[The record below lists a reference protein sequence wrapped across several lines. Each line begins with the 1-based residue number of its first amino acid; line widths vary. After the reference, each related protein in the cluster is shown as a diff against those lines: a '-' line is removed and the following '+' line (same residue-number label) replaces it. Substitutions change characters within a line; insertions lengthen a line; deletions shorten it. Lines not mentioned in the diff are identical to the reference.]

1 MSTIKVNKIE
11 NTATANG
18 GIAIDSSGHIQ
29 ADGVQLPSAG
39 AFSSRR
45 ININGAM
52 QVAQRNTSKTGITSD
67 GYYTVDRFKTVLSN
81 LGTYTQTQESDA
93 PAGFKHSLKMDCT
106 VHDGSPASGDYF
118 YLRHAIEA
126 QDLQSL
132 AYGTSSAAA
141 LTISFYVKSNKT
153 GNATLTIQQ
162 KDNSDKQL
170 CLQYSISAAS
180 TWEQKTLSIPGD
192 ASGVINSDTGSG
204 LSLQWWLNSGSDFT
218 GGSHQ
223 TTWAT
228 ESNADRN
235 ASNLGIGGS
244 ANDFFQLAGV
254 QLEFGAVATPFEH
267 RRFAEELN
275 DCSRYYQ
282 KSYNYSVAPA
292 AASNLGMIARQGD
305 SGTTVQQYP
314 GVEFRQPMRSNPTVT
329 IYSPEDGTSS
339 VVSNR
344 SSTINSHSTNV
355 AVSSIDNIGENGF
368 GSLNLNAATGP
379 AIAFHYEAD
388 AEL

>member
-1 MSTIKVNKIE
+1 MSTLKCNSIK
-11 NTATANG
+11 NTATNDG
-18 GIAIDSSGHIQ
+18 GVQIDASGHVI

-52 QVAQRNTSKTGITSD
+52 QVAQRNTSKTGITNN
-67 GYYTVDRFKTVLSN
+67 GFYTVDRFKTILNN

-93 PAGFKHSLKMDCT
+93 PAGFKYSLKTDCT
-106 VHDGSPASGDYF
+106 VQDDAPASGDKF
-118 YLRHAIEA
+118 YLMHAIEG

-153 GNATLTIQQ
+153 GNATLTVQQ
-162 KDNSDKQL
+162 KDNSDKQV

-180 TWEQKTLSIPGD
+180 TWEKKTLLIPGD
-192 ASGVINSDTGSG
+192 TSGVMNSDTTAG
-204 LSLQWWLNSGSDFT
+204 LSFQWWLNSGSDFT

-244 ANDFFQLAGV
+244 TNDFFQLAGV
-254 QLEFGAVATPFEH
+254 QLEFGAIATPFEH

-275 DCSRYYQ
+275 DCRRYYQ

-292 AASNLGMIARQGD
+292 SASDLGMIARKGD
-305 SGTTVQQYP
+305 SASTFDQYP
-314 GVEFRQPMRSNPTVT
+314 GVEFQQPMRNNPTVT
-329 IYSPEDGTSS
+329 IYSPQDGTSG

-344 SSTINSHSTNV
+344 SSSINSHSTNV
-355 AVSSIDNIGENGF
+355 AVTTIDNIGENGF
-368 GSLNLNAATGP
+368 GSLDLAADTGP
-379 AIAFHYEAD
+379 AIAFHYVAD
-388 AEL
+388 ADL

>member
-1 MSTIKVNKIE
+1 MSTLKCNSIK
-11 NTATANG
+11 NTATNDG
-18 GIAIDSSGHIQ
+18 GVQIDASGHVIV
-29 ADGVQLPSAG
+29 DGVQLPSAG

-52 QVAQRNTSKTGITSD
+52 QVAQRNTTKTGIVD
-67 GYYTVDRFKTVLSN
+67 NGHYTVDRFKTILSN

-93 PAGFKHSLKMDCT
+93 PAGFKYSLKMACT
-106 VHDGSPASGDYF
+106 VQDDSPASGDKF
-118 YLRHAIEA
+118 YLLHAIEG

-162 KDNSDKQL
+162 KDNSDKQV

-180 TWEQKTLSIPGD
+180 TWEKKTLLIPGD
-192 ASGVINSDTGSG
+192 TSGVINNDTGAG
-204 LSLQWWLNSGSDFT
+204 LSFQWWLNSGSDFT

-223 TTWAT
+223 TDWVT
-228 ESNADRN
+228 ETNADRN

-244 ANDFFQLAGV
+244 TNDFFQLTGV
-254 QLEFGAVATPFEH
+254 QLELGAIATPFEH

-275 DCSRYYQ
+275 DCKRYYQ

-292 AASNLGMIARQGD
+292 SASNLGMIARQGD
-305 SGTTVQQYP
+305 SSTTVQQYP
-314 GVEFRQPMRSNPTVT
+314 GVQFQQPMRDNPTVT
-329 IYSPEDGTSS
+329 IYSPQDGTSG

-355 AVSSIDNIGENGF
+355 GVNSIDNIGENGF
-368 GSLNLNAATGP
+368 GSLNLDSATGP
-379 AIAFHYEAD
+379 AIAFHYEARSD
-388 AEL
+388 V

>member
-1 MSTIKVNKIE
+1 MSTLKCNSIK
-11 NTATANG
+11 NTATNDG
-18 GIAIDSSGHIQ
+18 GVQIDASGHVI

-45 ININGAM
+45 INMNGAM
-52 QVAQRNTSKTGITSD
+52 QVAQRRTSKTGITD
-67 GYYTVDRFKTVLSN
+67 NGHYTVDRFKTVLSN
-81 LGTYTQTQESDA
+81 LGTYTQTQESDG
-93 PAGFKHSLKMDCT
+93 PAGFKYSLKTDCT
-106 VHDGSPASGDYF
+106 VQDDSPASGDKF
-118 YLRHAIEA
+118 YLMHSIEG

-153 GNATLTIQQ
+153 GNATLTVQQ
-162 KDNSDKQL
+162 KDNSDKQV

-180 TWEQKTLSIPGD
+180 TWEKKTLLIPGD
-192 ASGVINSDTGSG
+192 TSGVINNDTGAG
-204 LSLQWWLNSGSDFT
+204 LSFQWWLNSGSDFT

-223 TTWAT
+223 TDWVT
-228 ESNADRN
+228 ETNADRN

-244 ANDFFQLAGV
+244 TNDFFQLTGV
-254 QLEFGAVATPFEH
+254 QLELGSIATPFEH

-275 DCSRYYQ
+275 DCKRYFQ
-282 KSYNYSVAPA
+282 SSSNYSVALA
-292 AASNLGMIARQGD
+292 SASNLGMIARQGD

-314 GVEFRQPMRSNPTVT
+314 GVQFQQPMRDNPTVT
-329 IYSPEDGTSS
+329 IYSPQDGTSG

-344 SSTINSHSTNV
+344 SSSIDSHSTNV
-355 AVSSIDNIGENGF
+355 GVNSIDNIGENGF
-368 GSLNLNAATGP
+368 GSLDLDAATGP